1 MPNALDLMKIIL
13 EIAACGLI
21 LGYRMLHLEIKYLG
35 QSQWECHRRSYQDW
49 KLENCASRVSW

>member
-13 EIAACGLI
+13 EIATCGLI

-35 QSQWECHRRSYQDW
+35 QSLWEYHQHSCQDW
-49 KLENCASRVSW
+49 KLENCDSGVSW